1 MANRRIKS
9 WYTIVSILCRLQ
21 KAMVYS
27 HGSLSFKKNT
37 LHSFDEDCL
46 ETPFCVSF
54 KKDGVSS
61 TAIREETKDELHYAG
76 LGENLVEFNSLKM
89 SGEEFKE
96 LLVSYFPKLNDCGGY
111 QLCQSINAKG
121 DLEPLSTMSC
131 CSPEILKQR
140 CGSKRKYIVPIQ
152 QDLDLSSVHDAPNN
166 V

>member
-1 MANRRIKS
+1 MEYRALPSEK
-9 WYTIVSILCRLQ
+9 
-21 KAMVYS
+21 
-27 HGSLSFKKNT
+27 
-37 LHSFDEDCL
+37 
-46 ETPFCVSF
+46 
-54 KKDGVSS
+54 
-61 TAIREETKDELHYAG
+61 TKDELHYAG